1 MQQKN
6 QSFGPFKKQNLL
18 SLQQISRVTGGE
30 ASTDH
35 TSEEEPVPLAG
46 ISNVLKTKHDT
57 AKNSVG
63 NIR

>member
-1 MQQKN
+1 VANETEIKAIVETLV
-6 QSFGPFKKQNLL
+6 NLRKGWDG
-18 SLQQISRVTGGE
+18 SVKSG
-30 ASTDH
+30 SK
-35 TSEEEPVPLAG
+35 

>member
-1 MQQKN
+1 MGKTTPALN
-6 QSFGPFKKQNLL
+6 DLDAKLNAMDNDFFSLLENLGQMGDQY
-18 SLQQISRVTGGE
+18 SS
-30 ASTDH
+30 
-35 TSEEEPVPLAG
+35 

>member
-1 MQQKN
+1 MQQKKQN
-6 QSFGPFKKQNLL
+6 PGQFKKQNLL
-18 SLQQISRVTGGE
+18 SFLQMSSVTGGE
-30 ASTDH
+30 ALPDH
-35 TSEEEPVPLAG
+35 PTEEEPIPVAG

>member
-1 MQQKN
+1 MQQKK
-6 QSFGPFKKQNLL
+6 QGPGQCIKQNLL
-18 SLQQISRVTGGE
+18 SLQQMGQVTGGE

-35 TSEEEPVPLAG
+35 TTEEEPIPVAG